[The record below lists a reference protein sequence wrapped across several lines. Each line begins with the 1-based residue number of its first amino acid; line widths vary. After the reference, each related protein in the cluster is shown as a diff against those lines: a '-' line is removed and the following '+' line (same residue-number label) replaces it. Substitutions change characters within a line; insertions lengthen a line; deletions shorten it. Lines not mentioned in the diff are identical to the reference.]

1 MPDAGISLDN
11 HIMRMYTMARGI
23 SDKDFAS
30 HIENAVDHFNEEISN
45 YSEIN
50 IKLTLREAHFLLA
63 AIKENQ
69 DYCIKEHESEQVK
82 DKLEEALNE
91 NRSY

>member
-1 MPDAGISLDN
+1 MAWEFQIKILLHIS
-11 HIMRMYTMARGI
+11 
-23 SDKDFAS
+23 K
-30 HIENAVDHFNEEISN
+30 NAIDHFNKEISN

-69 DYCIKEHESEQVK
+69 DYYIKEHGLEQVK
-82 DKLEEALNE
+82 DKLEEALK
-91 NRSY
+91 

>member
-1 MPDAGISLDN
+1 MNKLDAVISLDN
-11 HIMRMYTMARGI
+11 HIMRMYTMVWGI

-30 HIENAVDHFNEEISN
+30 HIENAIDHFNEEISN
-45 YSEIN
+45 YNEIN

-69 DYCIKEHESEQVK
+69 DYYIKEQVK
-82 DKLEEALNE
+82 DKLEEALK
-91 NRSY
+91 